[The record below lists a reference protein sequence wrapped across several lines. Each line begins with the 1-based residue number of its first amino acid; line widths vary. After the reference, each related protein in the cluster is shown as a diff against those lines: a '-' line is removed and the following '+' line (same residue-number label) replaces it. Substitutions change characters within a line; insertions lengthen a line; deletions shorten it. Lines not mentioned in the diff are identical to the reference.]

1 MVLREAV
8 LLYSEIKR
16 LHQLIFFRRIIEG
29 GSGVASIDLNMPS
42 TLPERFE
49 AGTMSTP
56 AIGALKKGIDFVKI
70 RGAEEIYAH
79 ECVLGKRLTESL
91 QAFGIR
97 RYIMPEKIG
106 GTVLF
111 NYADMSSEQL
121 AGELEKAGICVR
133 AGLHCA
139 PLAHKTLG
147 TPEYGAVRVSFSI
160 FNTKNEVDNFYRVYS
175 NIVK

>member
-1 MVLREAV
+1 MLEKAYRDA
-8 LLYSEIKR
+8 YKRSEY
-16 LHQLIFFRRIIEG
+16 EG
-29 GSGVASIDLNMPS
+29 
-42 TLPERFE
+42 
-49 AGTMSTP
+49 
-56 AIGALKKGIDFVKI
+56 
-70 RGAEEIYAH
+70 IYA
-79 ECVLGKRLTESL
+79 G
-91 QAFGIR
+91 
-97 RYIMPEKIG
+97 KIG